1 MMKGSIKDR
10 NGRIA
15 ILRKIFQRISEE
27 YYEQNEATN
36 VYELFW
42 EIKRALS
49 GELKYTSQDQLKAL
63 FEDAFFSEEQGA

>member
-1 MMKGSIKDR
+1 MMKGSIQDQH
-10 NGRIA
+10 GRIV
-15 ILRKIFQRISEE
+15 ILRKMFQRISAE
-27 YYEQNEATN
+27 YTEQNEVTN
-36 VYELFW
+36 VHELFW